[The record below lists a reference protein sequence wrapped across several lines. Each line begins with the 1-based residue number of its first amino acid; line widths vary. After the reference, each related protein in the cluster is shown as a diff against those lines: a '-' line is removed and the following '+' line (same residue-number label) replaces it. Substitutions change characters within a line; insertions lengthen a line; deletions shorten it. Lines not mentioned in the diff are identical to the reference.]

1 VKKLAQ
7 KDKKNLQDHI
17 RYCEM
22 AKTLGMENAI
32 LIIPD
37 DIFFDI
43 RAVLKCRWGC
53 EDFHKQTIKCGT
65 RNISFEEGMRMIK
78 SYKNILL
85 LHAHDATDLSRAI
98 LEIERAAFLDGYYF
112 AFGIRHCRLCKN
124 CAVDEGKDCPTPQ
137 KIRPCD
143 ESLGIDMYKTA
154 RNKGLPCNVLK
165 DKDDVQNRYGFVLID

>member
-1 VKKLAQ
+1 MTHDDTGKVV
-7 KDKKNLQDHI
+7 DYS
-17 RYCEM
+17 RYIQM
-22 AKTLGMENAI
+22 AKALGMENAI
-32 LIIPD
+32 LIGPD

-53 EDFHKQTIKCGT
+53 EDFHKQAIKCGT
-65 RNISFEEGMRMIK
+65 RNTSFEEGMRMIK
-78 SYKNILL
+78 SYSNILL
-85 LHAHDATDLSRAI
+85 LHAHDGTDLSRAI
-98 LEIERAAFLDGYYF
+98 LEIERAAFLDGHYF
-112 AFGIRHCRLCKN
+112 AFGIRYCRMCKK
-124 CAVDEGKDCPTPQ
+124 CMVDEGKECPTPQ

>member
-1 VKKLAQ
+1 MTSDDTGKVVDYSKYIQ
-7 KDKKNLQDHI
+7 
-17 RYCEM
+17 M
-22 AKTLGMENAI
+22 AKALGMEDAI
-32 LIIPD
+32 LIGPD

-53 EDFHKQTIKCGT
+53 EDFHKQTIKCGS
-65 RNISFEEGMRMIK
+65 RNTSFEDGMRMIE

-85 LHAHDATDLSRAI
+85 LHAHDGTDLSRAI
-98 LEIERAAFLDGYYF
+98 LEIERAAFLDGHYF
-112 AFGIRHCRLCKN
+112 AFGIRYCKLCKK
-124 CAVDEGKDCPTPQ
+124 CMVDEGKECPTPQ

-165 DKDDVQNRYGFVLID
+165 DKNDVQNRYGFVLID